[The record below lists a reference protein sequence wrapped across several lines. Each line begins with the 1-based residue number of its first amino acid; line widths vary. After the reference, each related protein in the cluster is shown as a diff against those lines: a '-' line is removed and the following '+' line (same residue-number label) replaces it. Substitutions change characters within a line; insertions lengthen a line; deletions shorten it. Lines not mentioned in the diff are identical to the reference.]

1 MNYNYE
7 ETKENKSLNNNKYI
21 KNNIILNDYILL
33 KKSYSELRND
43 YLSNKRNTDNILS
56 QKNKSENEL
65 LKLKQYIRDL
75 NSQII
80 NTEEIIEQR
89 NNKINQIKIYN
100 KALNQK
106 IEELRKQ
113 LDEIKKEYN
122 TAIYYK

>member
-75 NSQII
+75 NSQVI

-106 IEELRKQ
+106 IDELRKQ
-113 LDEIKKEYN
+113 LDEIKKE
-122 TAIYYK
+122 

>member
-21 KNNIILNDYILL
+21 KNNIIINDYILL

-65 LKLKQYIRDL
+65 SLMIKSFLYFTFYIFIIYDNLKLRFIIVYIYILRENYTK
-75 NSQII
+75 NS
-80 NTEEIIEQR
+80 N
-89 NNKINQIKIYN
+89 
-100 KALNQK
+100 
-106 IEELRKQ
+106 
-113 LDEIKKEYN
+113 
-122 TAIYYK
+122 